1 MKRNKAMNVWGPF
14 TFLLI
19 AMLSFILCGCAS
31 STAENENSVNQ
42 SKEIQLTDGDL
53 RLGET
58 KIINIS
64 GLSNSAMVFHED
76 NKEGYALVGFKGRI
90 NQEELGFKPKEIAV
104 HGEDIFLGL
113 SNEEEARGDTESLQ
127 KITVFMEK
135 SLGEAYQF
143 EEGNYAFQLVIKIE
157 TSDEES
163 KGLIDNSAKYTG
175 ALENDAKD
183 LLDGTV
189 LTVFDDEGNSIE
201 YTLIRR

>member
-1 MKRNKAMNVWGPF
+1 MKRNKAINVWGPF
-14 TFLLI
+14 TFLFI

-31 STAENENSVNQ
+31 FTAENENSVNQ
-42 SKEIQLTDGDL
+42 SNEIQLTDGDI

-58 KIINIS
+58 KTINIS
-64 GLSNSAMVFHED
+64 GLSNSAMVFHKD

-127 KITVFMEK
+127 KITIFMEK
-135 SLGEAYQF
+135 YLGEAYRF
-143 EEGNYAFQLVIKIE
+143 EEENYAFQLVIKIE

-163 KGLIDNSAKYTG
+163 RGLIDNPAKYTG

>member
-1 MKRNKAMNVWGPF
+1 
-14 TFLLI
+14 
-19 AMLSFILCGCAS
+19 MLSFILCGCAS

-76 NKEGYALVGFKGRI
+76 NKEGYALVGFKGRS
-90 NQEELGFKPKEIAV
+90 NQEGLGFKPKEIAV

-135 SLGEAYQF
+135 YLGEAYRF
-143 EEGNYAFQLVIKIE
+143 EEENYAFQLVIKIE

-163 KGLIDNSAKYTG
+163 RGLIDNPAKHTG

-189 LTVFDDEGNSIE
+189 LAVFDDEGNSIE